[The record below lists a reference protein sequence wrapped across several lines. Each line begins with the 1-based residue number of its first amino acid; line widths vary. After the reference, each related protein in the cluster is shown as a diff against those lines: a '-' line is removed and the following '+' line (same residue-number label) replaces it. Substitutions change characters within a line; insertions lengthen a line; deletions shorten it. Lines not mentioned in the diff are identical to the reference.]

1 MSKKTKLAH
10 NATYNRM
17 LIVIGILSFMFFYFA
32 IGAGYLSSFTIA
44 SLPIIVGIANLK
56 EIRNKNKS

>member
-1 MSKKTKLAH
+1 
-10 NATYNRM
+10 M

-56 EIRNKNKS
+56 EIRNKHKS